1 MNDVKEA
8 TDRGKIMKARVWKEV
23 RKRGIDAKARERGR
37 KRGEDE

>member
-23 RKRGIDAKARERGR
+23 RKIGIDAKAREREKDR
-37 KRGEDE
+37 SE